1 MSLIPSLK
9 KNNNNKVN
17 IKNEDE
23 LLQNLIFDYHAVK
36 QEILVD
42 AKQGKCT
49 KESFGDDVKKHIAA
63 YYSVSA
69 EDSQKAIKD
78 FEDFIFGYFRITP
91 LIDDIDI
98 TDIHCVAYDKITY
111 KKFGKRYLS
120 DIKFA
125 SKEEFRNFIEYVT
138 TRNHVNA
145 SALSAIQRFVDMD
158 TSPDSLLRFT
168 LITGDLSTYGEPVL
182 TIRKERKDFFELDD
196 LCGDKIQMFPPELA
210 DTLRDRF
217 ATGSTLICGGNSS
230 GKTTILKALIESLPI
245 DYSILIAQQADEI
258 STKRHPDVFLLHSL
272 SASNESV
279 VNYDLNSISI
289 AGLTM
294 DIDFFAIGEIKDREA
309 AALLN
314 AAYTG
319 QLCAATVHSIDG
331 QSAIKKT
338 VDYAMSG
345 SRYQQEE
352 LLKMMTCFK
361 TIIFMDHFKV
371 SEVLSVDGY
380 DSTTKDLMYTTIYK
394 KGQNV

>member
-1 MSLIPSLK
+1 MSLIPGLK
-9 KNNNNKVN
+9 KNSNNKVY

-23 LLQNLIFDYHAVK
+23 LLQNLIFDYHAAK
-36 QEILVD
+36 QEVLVD

-49 KESFGDDVKKHIAA
+49 KESFCNDVKNHIAA
-63 YYSVSA
+63 YYSASA

-91 LIDDIDI
+91 LIEDIDI

-111 KKFGKRYLS
+111 KKFGKRFLS

-145 SALSAIQRFVDMD
+145 SALSAIQRFVDLD

-168 LITGDLSTYGEPVL
+168 LVTGDLTTCGEPAL
-182 TIRKERKDFFELDD
+182 TIRKERKDFFELNE
-196 LCGDKIQMFPPELA
+196 LCSDKIKMFPSELA
-210 DTLRDRF
+210 ATLRNRF
-217 ATGSTLICGGNSS
+217 ATGSTLICGSNSS
-230 GKTTILKALIESLPI
+230 GKTTILKALIESLPM
-245 DYSILIAQQADEI
+245 DYSILVAQQADEI

-272 SASNESV
+272 PASNESV
-279 VNYDLNSISI
+279 VNYDLNNISI

-294 DIDFFAIGEIKDREA
+294 DIDFFAIGEIKDKEA

-319 QLCAATVHSIDG
+319 QLCAATVHSIDAK
-331 QSAIKKT
+331 SAIKKT
-338 VDYAMSG
+338 VDYAMSA

-371 SEVLSVDGY
+371 SEVLSVEGY
-380 DSTTKDLMYTTIYK
+380 SDKAKDLIYTTIYK
-394 KGQNV
+394 KEE